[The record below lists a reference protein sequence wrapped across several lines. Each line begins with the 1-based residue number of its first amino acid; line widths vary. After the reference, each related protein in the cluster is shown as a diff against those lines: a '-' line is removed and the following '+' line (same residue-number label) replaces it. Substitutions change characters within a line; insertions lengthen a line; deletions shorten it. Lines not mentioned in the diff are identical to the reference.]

1 MVEQQAQVQV
11 EARVEPSPPRLLRTA
26 FSKVSLSRCIPT
38 ALVVGTIL
46 SLINQLSV
54 ITGGRAT
61 TATWAR
67 VGMNYVV
74 PFCVSSFGFY
84 SARRAAWRS
93 THRARG

>member
-1 MVEQQAQVQV
+1 MQV